1 MIATAVDPPP
11 EDFLQALRDVVGPHA
26 FLDAA
31 ADVEPFVVEE
41 RGLWRGTCAAVV
53 KPGSTGEVS
62 RIVEL
67 CAAAGVPIVPQG
79 GNTGLL
85 GGGVPRGG
93 IVVSLSRM
101 NRIRNVDS
109 LNQTLTADAGCVLAD
124 IQRVAEE
131 AGCFFPLSLG
141 AEGTCQIGGN
151 LSTNA
156 GGVNVLRYG
165 NAREQV
171 LGLEVVLPDGRVWD
185 GLRGLRKDNT
195 GYDLK
200 QIFIGAEGTLG
211 IITAAVL
218 KLFPKAKVTETVM
231 AAVADTRSAL
241 TLFALVREVCGDS
254 LTAFELIPRI
264 ALDFGIR
271 HIPAVADPMAEPH
284 DVYALIE
291 VTSAR
296 QDDSLRTGL
305 EDVLSKALE
314 DGILEDAVFA
324 ESESRRQ
331 DLWRIRETIPES
343 QKNEGGSIKHDVA
356 VPVSRVAE
364 FVDRATAL
372 VEAAL
377 PGCRVLAFGHVGD
390 GNIHFNISQPPKIDE
405 QEFMKEWF
413 KINRLTHDLAMEME
427 GSFSAEHGIGVLKR
441 EDLRR
446 YKSPLEVEL
455 MERLK
460 SALDPEYLLNPGKIL

>member
-1 MIATAVDPPP
+1 MTTSAVDSPP
-11 EDFLQALRDVVGPHA
+11 EDLLQALRDVVGPQA

-31 ADVEPFVVEE
+31 ADVESYVVEE

-53 KPGSTGEVS
+53 KPGTTGEVS
-62 RIVEL
+62 RIVAL

-85 GGGVPRGG
+85 GASVPQGG

-101 NRIRNVDS
+101 NRVRNVDS
-109 LNQTLTADAGCVLAD
+109 LNQTLTAEAGCVLAD

-131 AGCFFPLSLG
+131 ADCFFPLSMG

-156 GGVNVLRYG
+156 GGVNVLRFG
-165 NAREQV
+165 NARDQV

-185 GLRGLRKDNT
+185 GLRALRKDNT

-200 QIFIGAEGTLG
+200 QLFVGAEGTLG

-218 KLFPKAKVTETVM
+218 ALFPRHRVTETVF
-231 AAVADTRSAL
+231 AAVADPRAVL
-241 TLFALVREVCGDS
+241 KLFSLVRAVCGDS
-254 LTAFELIPRI
+254 LTAFEMIPRI

-271 HIPAVADPMAEPH
+271 HIPGVVDPMAESH
-284 DVYALIE
+284 DFYALIE
-291 VTSAR
+291 VTSTR
-296 QDDSLRTGL
+296 QDDSLRAAL
-305 EDVLSKALE
+305 EGVLGRALE
-314 DGILEDAVFA
+314 DGILEDAVVA
-324 ESESRRQ
+324 KSGSQRQ

-343 QKNEGGSIKHDVA
+343 QKSEGGSIKHDVA

-372 VEAAL
+372 MVKAL

-390 GNIHFNISQPPKIDE
+390 GNIHFNISQPIGMDAK
-405 QEFMKEWF
+405 EFMKKWF
-413 KINRLTHDLAMEME
+413 KINRMTHDLAMEME
-427 GSFSAEHGIGVLKR
+427 GSFSAEHGIGILKR

-446 YKSPLEVEL
+446 YRSPLEVEL

-460 SALDPEYLLNPGKIL
+460 AVLDPGNLMNPGKVL